1 MKRQTIFVL
10 LVIAIVFITIL
21 NFLTVGESSE
31 DYIARIET
39 DRKDKNSFML
49 SSTSPLIDE
58 DKQNF
63 TGLKYFPINEDY
75 KVSAKL
81 ELIEKK
87 QPIFINSSTGEQLKY
102 IPFAYA
108 TFELEAKEHTVILY
122 QDWEEKDPNR
132 LSLLF
137 ADGTSARETYGGGRY
152 IDVLYRNI
160 NTLEIDF
167 NQAYNP
173 YCHFNEEFSCPL
185 PPKENLLDIDIRA
198 GEKLYNL
205 E

>member
-1 MKRQTIFVL
+1 MKRQNIFIL
-10 LVIAIVFITIL
+10 LVIAVVFITVL

-49 SSTSPLIDE
+49 SSTSPLNDE
-58 DKQNF
+58 DKRNF
-63 TGLKYFPINEDY
+63 TGLNYYPINEDY
-75 KVSAKL
+75 KVSAVL
-81 ELIEKK
+81 EMIDQK
-87 QPIFINSSTGEQLKY
+87 QPIFIPSSTGEQLKY
-102 IPFAYA
+102 IPFAHA
-108 TFELEAKEHTVILY
+108 TFELGGKENKVILY
-122 QDWEEKDPNR
+122 QDWEEKDPNK

-137 ADGTSARETYGGGRY
+137 ADGTSANETYGGGRY

-160 NTLEIDF
+160 NKIEIDF

-173 YCHFNEEFSCPL
+173 YCHFNVEFSCPL
-185 PPKENLLDIDIRA
+185 PPRENLLDIDITA

>member
-1 MKRQTIFVL
+1 MKRQTIFIL
-10 LVIAIVFITIL
+10 LVIAVVFITIL

-49 SSTSPLIDE
+49 SSTSPLKDE
-58 DKQNF
+58 DKGTF
-63 TGLKYFPINEDY
+63 TGLNYYEINEDF
-75 KVSAKL
+75 KVSATL
-81 ELIEKK
+81 EMIDQK
-87 QPIFINSSTGEQLKY
+87 QPIFIPSSTGEQLKY
-102 IPFAYA
+102 IPFGYA
-108 TFELEAKEHTVILY
+108 SFELDGQENRVILY

-137 ADGTSARETYGGGRY
+137 ADGTSAGETYGGGRY

-160 NTLEIDF
+160 NKIEIDF

-173 YCHFNEEFSCPL
+173 YCHFNEEYSCPL
-185 PPKENLLDIDIRA
+185 PPRENLLDIDIKA
-198 GEKLYNL
+198 GEKLYKI

>member
-1 MKRQTIFVL
+1 MKRQTIFIL
-10 LVIAIVFITIL
+10 LIVAAVFITIL

-31 DYIARIET
+31 DYISRIET
-39 DRKDKNSFML
+39 DRKDKNGFML
-49 SSTSPLIDE
+49 SSTSPLNQE
-58 DKQNF
+58 EKRNF
-63 TGLKYFPINEDY
+63 KGLNYFPIDEQF

-81 ELIEKK
+81 EMIDKK
-87 QPIFINSSTGEQLKY
+87 QPIFIPSTTGEQLKY

-108 TFELEAKEHTVILY
+108 TFKLSGKENRVILY

-137 ADGTSARETYGGGRY
+137 ADGTSALETYGGGRY

-160 NTLEIDF
+160 NKIEIDF

-173 YCHFNEEFSCPL
+173 YCHFNEEYSCPI
-185 PPKENLLDIDIRA
+185 PPRENLLDIDIRA